1 MKKRIFII
9 LMAASFLGMLFTV
22 FTNVSILRSVDSAAW
37 AAYPDREV
45 TLIVTYS
52 PGGGTDRLGRILAK
66 LVEKHL
72 GKPMVVMNKTGAGG
86 AVGYQFASRA
96 KPDGYT
102 CVVTVASQLTNE
114 ALGRKELSM
123 SYFDPVI
130 RVNLTPGAI
139 TIRADAPYKTLNEF
153 INYMRKNPGKVKLG
167 GSAPGSTWHFN
178 ALQLSN
184 LANVKIKYIPY
195 TGGASPAIMACL
207 GGHIDGLT
215 VSMAEV
221 APQVDA
227 GKFRILC
234 INSDERSP
242 KYPNV
247 PTSKELGYPLVIGA
261 VRGIGVPKNT
271 PENIKKKL
279 HDAFYAVMQETE
291 FKEFMEKNGFGIG
304 YLNGADYDAYNK
316 KMLKIYSELAK
327 KVGLKKKK

>member
-1 MKKRIFII
+1 MKKRILLI
-9 LMAASFLGMLFTV
+9 LMAASFLGMLFTIL
-22 FTNVSILRSVDSAAW
+22 TNVSFLRLGESAAW
-37 AAYPDREV
+37 AAYPEREV

-66 LVEKHL
+66 LVGKHL
-72 GKPMVVMNKTGAGG
+72 GKPMVVVNKVGAGG
-86 AVGYQFASRA
+86 AVGYQYAARA

-123 SYFDPVI
+123 SYFDPII

-139 TIRADAPYKTLNEF
+139 TVRADAPYKTFHEF
-153 INYMRKNPGKVKLG
+153 IDYMRKNPGKVKLG
-167 GSAPGSTWHFN
+167 GAAPGSTWHFN
-178 ALQLSN
+178 ALQLAK
-184 LANVKIKYIPY
+184 LANVKLKYIPY
-195 TGGASPAIMACL
+195 TGGATPAIMACL

-227 GKFRILC
+227 GKLRILS
-234 INSDERSP
+234 INSDERSL

-247 PTSKELGYPLVIGA
+247 PTSKEVGYPLVIGA
-261 VRGIGVPKNT
+261 VRGIGVPKGT

-291 FKEFMEKNGFGIG
+291 FKEFMEKSGFGIG
-304 YLNGADYDAYNK
+304 YMNGKDYDAYNGQ
-316 KMLKIYSELAK
+316 MLKIYSELAEE
-327 KVGLKKKK
+327 VGLKKKK